1 MNQTQTKAKLLWPTL
16 QGRLSHPLTSRAVAV
31 RQLQITVPLSKLALN
46 VLQRSKVASM
56 SERGQRPVEA

>member
-31 RQLQITVPLSKLALN
+31 RLSQLARESDAAL
-46 VLQRSKVASM
+46 LK
-56 SERGQRPVEA
+56 

>member
-46 VLQRSKVASM
+46 VLQRSKEASLNG
-56 SERGQRPVEA
+56 RGQKAG